1 MSRLPAPLPP
11 LEGEVWGGGEIYRME
26 GDVSTRT
33 PFGDKIRE
41 AYLESAEFFAK
52 LVDGVDIDAWEEHA
66 LGQWTLRDLAGHT
79 YRSINT
85 VVGYSEKP
93 APQVDVESTTQWILN
108 VRQNMD
114 PDRVAEMGR
123 SAGLEIMDNPQMMV
137 RGFLNM
143 ARERVNEL
151 DEDFILA
158 TPQGGMRLIDYLQLR
173 TMELVIHGGDFARAL
188 GVEATPPAMGMQV
201 ALQVLVGVAVA
212 EGRGP
217 DLADALTG
225 RTVLPAGYNLLI

>member
-1 MSRLPAPLPP
+1 MSSR
-11 LEGEVWGGGEIYRME
+11 
-26 GDVSTRT
+26 S

-41 AYLESAEFFAK
+41 AYLESAEFFAG
-52 LVDGVDIDAWEEHA
+52 LVDGVDTDAWEKHA

-79 YRSINT
+79 YRSIST

-93 APQVDVESTTQWILN
+93 APKVDVESSTHWIVN
-108 VRQNMD
+108 VRQNAN
-114 PDRVAEMGR
+114 PDRVAELGR

-143 ARERVNEL
+143 ARDRVTDL

-188 GVEATPPAMGMQV
+188 GVEATPPVSGMQV
-201 ALQVLVGVAVA
+201 ALQVLTGVAVA

-217 DLADALTG
+217 DLASALTG
-225 RTVLPAGYNLLI
+225 RSALPIGYNLLI

>member
-1 MSRLPAPLPP
+1 MS
-11 LEGEVWGGGEIYRME
+11 
-26 GDVSTRT
+26 SRT

-52 LVDGVDIDAWEEHA
+52 LVDGVDIDAWENHA
-66 LGQWTLRDLAGHT
+66 MGQWTVRDLAGHT
-79 YRSINT
+79 YRSIST

-93 APQVDVESTTQWILN
+93 APQVDVDSSVQWILN
-108 VRQNMD
+108 VRQNVN
-114 PDRVAEMGR
+114 PDRVAELGR

-143 ARERVNEL
+143 ARDRVNDL

-173 TMELVIHGGDFARAL
+173 TMELVIHGRDLADAL
-188 GVEATPPAMGMQV
+188 GVDAEPPASGVQV
-201 ALQVLVGVAVA
+201 ALQVLTGVAVA

-217 DLADALTG
+217 ALANALTG
-225 RTVLPAGYNLLI
+225 RSSLPPNYNLLI

>member
-1 MSRLPAPLPP
+1 MSPQ
-11 LEGEVWGGGEIYRME
+11 
-26 GDVSTRT
+26 T

-52 LVDGVDIDAWEEHA
+52 LVDGVDVDAWENHA

-79 YRSINT
+79 YRSIST

-93 APQVDVESTTQWILN
+93 AAQVDVDSSVQWILN
-108 VRQNMD
+108 VRQNVN
-114 PDRVAEMGR
+114 PDRVAELGR

-143 ARERVNEL
+143 ARDRVNDL

-173 TMELVIHGGDFARAL
+173 TMELVIHGRDLADAL
-188 GVEATPPAMGMQV
+188 GVDAEPPASGVQV
-201 ALQVLVGVAVA
+201 ALQVLTGVAVA

-217 DLADALTG
+217 ALANALTG
-225 RTVLPAGYNLLI
+225 RSSLPPNYNLLI

>member
-1 MSRLPAPLPP
+1 
-11 LEGEVWGGGEIYRME
+11 ME
-26 GDVSTRT
+26 DRVSTRT

-188 GVEATPPAMGMQV
+188 GVEAMPPASGMQV
-201 ALQVLVGVAVA
+201 ALQVLTGVAVA

-217 DLADALTG
+217 ALADALTG

>member
-1 MSRLPAPLPP
+1 MSSR
-11 LEGEVWGGGEIYRME
+11 
-26 GDVSTRT
+26 S
-33 PFGDKIRE
+33 PFSEQIRQ
-41 AYLESAEFFAK
+41 AYLDSAEFFAG

-85 VVGYSEKP
+85 VVGYSEKA
-93 APQVDVESTTQWILN
+93 APQVDVESPVDWILKAKA
-108 VRQNMD
+108 NMA
-114 PDRVAEMGR
+114 PERAAELGR

-151 DEDFILA
+151 DDEFILS
-158 TPQGGMRLIDYLQLR
+158 TRQGGMRLLDYLQLR
-173 TMELVIHGGDFARAL
+173 IMELVIHGTDFARAL
-188 GVEATPPAMGMQV
+188 KVEAVPPASGVQI
-201 ALQVLVGVAVA
+201 ALQVLTGVAVA

-217 DLADALTG
+217 DLANALTG
-225 RTVLPAGYNLLI
+225 RNALPIGYNLLI

>member
-1 MSRLPAPLPP
+1 M
-11 LEGEVWGGGEIYRME
+11 
-26 GDVSTRT
+26 STRT

-41 AYLESAEFFAK
+41 AYLESAEFFAGI
-52 LVDGVDIDAWEEHA
+52 VDRVDIDAWEEHA
-66 LGQWTLRDLAGHT
+66 LGQWTVRDLAGHT

-93 APQVDVESTTQWILN
+93 APQVDVESTTQWIVS

-143 ARERVNEL
+143 ARERVNDL

-173 TMELVIHGGDFARAL
+173 TMELVIHGRDLADAL
-188 GVEATPPAMGMQV
+188 GMDAEPPASGIQV
-201 ALQVLVGVAVA
+201 ALQVLTGVAVA

-217 DLADALTG
+217 ALANALTG
-225 RTVLPAGYNLLI
+225 RGSLPPNYNLLI

>member
-1 MSRLPAPLPP
+1 M
-11 LEGEVWGGGEIYRME
+11 ME
-26 GDVSTRT
+26 DNVSTRT

-52 LVDGVDIDAWEEHA
+52 LVDGVDIDAWENHA

-93 APQVDVESTTQWILN
+93 APQVDVESTTQWIVN

-151 DEDFILA
+151 DDDFILA
-158 TPQGGMRLIDYLQLR
+158 TPQGGMRLVDYLQLR

-188 GVEATPPAMGMQV
+188 GVEATPPASGTQV
-201 ALQVLVGVAVA
+201 ALQVLTGVAVA

-217 DLADALTG
+217 DLANALTG
-225 RTVLPAGYNLLI
+225 RTALPIGYNLLI

>member
-1 MSRLPAPLPP
+1 M
-11 LEGEVWGGGEIYRME
+11 
-26 GDVSTRT
+26 T
-33 PFGDKIRE
+33 PGK
-41 AYLESAEFFAK
+41 S
-52 LVDGVDIDAWEEHA
+52 HA

-79 YRSINT
+79 YRSIST

-108 VRQNMD
+108 VRQNAN
-114 PDRVAEMGR
+114 PDRVAELGR

-143 ARERVNEL
+143 ARDRVNDL

-158 TPQGGMRLIDYLQLR
+158 TPQGGMKLIDYLQLR
-173 TMELVIHGGDFARAL
+173 TMELVIHGSDFAQAAL
-188 GVEATPPAMGMQV
+188 GVESTPPASGMQV
-201 ALQVLVGVAVA
+201 TLQVLTGVAVA

-217 DLADALTG
+217 ALANALTG
-225 RTVLPAGYNLLI
+225 RGVLPANYNLLI

>member
-1 MSRLPAPLPP
+1 MSSR
-11 LEGEVWGGGEIYRME
+11 
-26 GDVSTRT
+26 S

-41 AYLESAEFFAK
+41 AYLESAEFFAG
-52 LVDGVDIDAWEEHA
+52 LVDGVDIDGWEEPA
-66 LGQWTLRDLAGHT
+66 LGQWTVRDLAGHT
-79 YRSINT
+79 YRSIST

-108 VRQNMD
+108 VRQNAN
-114 PDRVAEMGR
+114 PDRVAELGR

-143 ARERVNEL
+143 ARDRVNDL

-173 TMELVIHGGDFARAL
+173 TMELVIHGSDLAQAV
-188 GVEATPPAMGMQV
+188 GVEATPPASGMQV
-201 ALQVLVGVAVA
+201 ALQVLTGVAVA

-217 DLADALTG
+217 ALANALTG
-225 RTVLPAGYNLLI
+225 RGALPANYNLLI

>member
-1 MSRLPAPLPP
+1 MEDEVSSR
-11 LEGEVWGGGEIYRME
+11 
-26 GDVSTRT
+26 S

-41 AYLESAEFFAK
+41 AYLESAEFFAG
-52 LVDGVDIDAWEEHA
+52 LVDGVDTDAWEKHA

-79 YRSINT
+79 YRSIST

-93 APQVDVESTTQWILN
+93 APKVDVESSTHWIVN
-108 VRQNMD
+108 VRQNAN
-114 PDRVAEMGR
+114 PDRVAELGR

-143 ARERVNEL
+143 ARDRVNDL

-188 GVEATPPAMGMQV
+188 GVEATPPASGMQV
-201 ALQVLVGVAVA
+201 ALQVLTGVAVA
-212 EGRGP
+212 EGRGS
-217 DLADALTG
+217 DLASALTG
-225 RTVLPAGYNLLI
+225 RTALPIGYNLLI

>member
-1 MSRLPAPLPP
+1 M
-11 LEGEVWGGGEIYRME
+11 
-26 GDVSTRT
+26 STRT

-41 AYLESAEFFAK
+41 AYLESAEFFAA
-52 LVDGVDIDAWEEHA
+52 LVDGVDIDAWENPA

-108 VRQNMD
+108 VRQNMN
-114 PDRVAEMGR
+114 PARVAEMGR

-143 ARERVNEL
+143 VRERVNEL
-151 DEDFILA
+151 DDDFILA
-158 TPQGGMRLIDYLQLR
+158 TPQGGMRLVDYLQLR
-173 TMELVIHGGDFARAL
+173 TMELVIHGTDFARAL
-188 GVEATPPAMGMQV
+188 GVEATPPPSGTQV
-201 ALQVLVGVAVA
+201 TLQVLTGVAVA

-217 DLADALTG
+217 ALADALTG
-225 RTVLPAGYNLLI
+225 RTALPIGYNLLI

>member
-1 MSRLPAPLPP
+1 MS
-11 LEGEVWGGGEIYRME
+11 
-26 GDVSTRT
+26 SQS

-52 LVDGVDIDAWEEHA
+52 LVDGVDIDAWENHA

-79 YRSINT
+79 YRSIST

-93 APQVDVESTTQWILN
+93 AAQVDVESSTQWILN
-108 VRQNMD
+108 VRRNAN
-114 PDRVAEMGR
+114 PDRVAELGR

-143 ARERVNEL
+143 ARDRVNEL
-151 DEDFILA
+151 DDDFILA
-158 TPQGGMRLIDYLQLR
+158 TPQGGMRIVDYLQLR
-173 TMELVIHGGDFARAL
+173 TMELVIHGGDFAQAL
-188 GVEATPPAMGMQV
+188 GVEATPPASGMQV
-201 ALQVLVGVAVA
+201 ALQVLTGVAVA

-217 DLADALTG
+217 ALADALTG
-225 RTVLPAGYNLLI
+225 RTTLPAGYNLLI

>member
-1 MSRLPAPLPP
+1 M
-11 LEGEVWGGGEIYRME
+11 
-26 GDVSTRT
+26 STRT
-33 PFGDKIRE
+33 PYGDTIRE

-52 LVDGVDIDAWEEHA
+52 LVDGVDVDAWENHA

-93 APQVDVESTTQWILN
+93 APQVDVDSPVDWILKAK
-108 VRQNMD
+108 QNMA
-114 PDRVAEMGR
+114 PDRAAELGR

-151 DEDFILA
+151 DDDFILA
-158 TPQGGMRLIDYLQLR
+158 TRQGGMRLVDYLELR
-173 TMELVIHGGDFARAL
+173 IMELVIHGSDFARAL
-188 GVEATPPAMGMQV
+188 GVEATPPAAGVQV
-201 ALQVLVGVAVA
+201 ALQVLMGVAVA

-217 DLADALTG
+217 DLANALTG
-225 RTVLPAGYNLLI
+225 RTALPIGYNLLI

>member
-1 MSRLPAPLPP
+1 MS
-11 LEGEVWGGGEIYRME
+11 
-26 GDVSTRT
+26 SRT
-33 PFGDKIRE
+33 AFGDKVRE

-52 LVDGVDIDAWEEHA
+52 LVDGVDIDVWEEHA
-66 LGQWTLRDLAGHT
+66 LGQWTVRDLAGHT
-79 YRSINT
+79 YRSIST

-93 APQVDVESTTQWILN
+93 ALQVDVESPAQWIVN

-123 SAGLEIMDNPQMMV
+123 SAGLEIMDSPTMMV

-143 ARERVNEL
+143 ARERVNDL

-173 TMELVIHGGDFARAL
+173 TMELVIHGRDLADAL
-188 GVEATPPAMGMQV
+188 GVEAEPPTSGVQV
-201 ALQVLVGVAVA
+201 ALQVLTGVAVA

-217 DLADALTG
+217 ALANALTG
-225 RTVLPAGYNLLI
+225 RSALPANYNLLI

>member
-1 MSRLPAPLPP
+1 MSSR
-11 LEGEVWGGGEIYRME
+11 
-26 GDVSTRT
+26 S

-41 AYLESAEFFAK
+41 AYLESAEFFAG
-52 LVDGVDIDAWEEHA
+52 LVDGVDIDGWEEPA
-66 LGQWTLRDLAGHT
+66 LGQWTVRDLAGHA
-79 YRSINT
+79 YRSIST

-108 VRQNMD
+108 VRQNAN
-114 PDRVAEMGR
+114 PDRVAELGR

-143 ARERVNEL
+143 ARDRVNDL

-173 TMELVIHGGDFARAL
+173 TMELVIHGSDLAKAVGM
-188 GVEATPPAMGMQV
+188 EATPPASGMQV
-201 ALQVLVGVAVA
+201 ALQVLTGVAVA

-217 DLADALTG
+217 ALANALTG
-225 RTVLPAGYNLLI
+225 RGALPANYNLLI

>member
-1 MSRLPAPLPP
+1 MSSR
-11 LEGEVWGGGEIYRME
+11 
-26 GDVSTRT
+26 S

-41 AYLESAEFFAK
+41 AYLESAEFFAG
-52 LVDGVDIDAWEEHA
+52 LVDGVDIDGWEEPA
-66 LGQWTLRDLAGHT
+66 LGQWTVRDLAGHA
-79 YRSINT
+79 YRSIST

-108 VRQNMD
+108 VRQNAN
-114 PDRVAEMGR
+114 PDRVAELGR

-143 ARERVNEL
+143 ARDRVNDL

-173 TMELVIHGGDFARAL
+173 TMELVIHGSDLAQAVGR
-188 GVEATPPAMGMQV
+188 EATPPASGMQV
-201 ALQVLVGVAVA
+201 ALQVLTGVAVA

-217 DLADALTG
+217 ALANALTG
-225 RTVLPAGYNLLI
+225 RGALPTNYNLLI

>member
-1 MSRLPAPLPP
+1 MSP
-11 LEGEVWGGGEIYRME
+11 
-26 GDVSTRT
+26 RT

-41 AYLESAEFFAK
+41 SYLESAEFFAK
-52 LVDGVDIDAWEEHA
+52 LVDGVDIDAWEDHA
-66 LGQWTLRDLAGHT
+66 MGQWTVRDLAGHT
-79 YRSINT
+79 YRSIST

-93 APQVDVESTTQWILN
+93 APQVDVDSSVQWILN
-108 VRQNMD
+108 VRQNVN
-114 PDRVAEMGR
+114 PDRVAELGR

-143 ARERVNEL
+143 ARDRVNDL

-173 TMELVIHGGDFARAL
+173 TMELVIHGRDLADAL
-188 GVEATPPAMGMQV
+188 GVDAEPPASGVQV
-201 ALQVLVGVAVA
+201 ALQVLTGVAVA

-217 DLADALTG
+217 ALANALTG
-225 RTVLPAGYNLLI
+225 RSSLPPNYNLLI

>member
-1 MSRLPAPLPP
+1 MS
-11 LEGEVWGGGEIYRME
+11 
-26 GDVSTRT
+26 SRT

-52 LVDGVDIDAWEEHA
+52 LVDGVDIDAWENHA
-66 LGQWTLRDLAGHT
+66 LGQWTVRDLAGHT
-79 YRSINT
+79 YRSIST

-93 APQVDVESTTQWILN
+93 APQVDVESTTQWIVN

-114 PDRVAEMGR
+114 PGRVAELGR
-123 SAGLEIMDNPQMMV
+123 SAGLEIMDNPPMMV

-143 ARERVNEL
+143 ARDRVNDL
-151 DEDFILA
+151 GDDFILA

-173 TMELVIHGGDFARAL
+173 TMELVIHGRDLADAVGADAQ
-188 GVEATPPAMGMQV
+188 PPASGMQV
-201 ALQVLVGVAVA
+201 ALQVLTGVAVA

-217 DLADALTG
+217 ALADALTG
-225 RTVLPAGYNLLI
+225 RGALPAGYNLLI